1 MKIDISK
8 EILFKTARSG
18 GKGGQHVN
26 KVETM
31 VEGRWH
37 ILQSN
42 FITDE
47 QKNLIYEKLK
57 NKINAEGFLLVKS
70 QQSRTQ
76 LGNKDLVIKKLN
88 DLVNM
93 AIQKKK
99 IRIAT
104 KTPNA
109 VIEKRIDL
117 KKQQSA
123 QKQIRKKINPQDYS

>member
-8 EILFKTARSG
+8 EILFKTAPSG

-37 ILQSN
+37 IMQSTL
-42 FITDE
+42 ITNE
-47 QKNLIYEKLK
+47 QKSLIYEKLK
-57 NKINAEGFLLVKS
+57 NKINTEGFLLVKS
-70 QQSRTQ
+70 QQYRTQ

-88 DLVNM
+88 ELINM

-104 KTPNA
+104 KIPNT

-117 KKQQSA
+117 KKQQSL
-123 QKQIRKKINPQDYS
+123 QKQIRKKINPQDFS